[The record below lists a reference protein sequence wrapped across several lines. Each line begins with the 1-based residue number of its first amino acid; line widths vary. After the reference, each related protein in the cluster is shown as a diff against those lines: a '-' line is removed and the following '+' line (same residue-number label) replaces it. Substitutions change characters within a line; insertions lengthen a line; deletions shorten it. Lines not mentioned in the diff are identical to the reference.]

1 MNLSVRELKDLI
13 EPSSGLISVQ
23 RQCSLINLS
32 RSSYYYHPRDIPLS
46 EIEIMHK
53 IDKFHTKLPFYGSP
67 RITAALRREGEVIN
81 HKKVERLMKQMGIF
95 AVTPKKIL
103 SRRAKDH
110 LVYPYLLRNLKV
122 NRKDQVW
129 SSDITY
135 VPLYEDYVYLVAV
148 IDWYSRYV
156 LGWAVSNTLDVY
168 FCLDAL
174 EQALISG
181 KPEIFNT
188 DQGSQ
193 FTSTN
198 HTGMLIKNNIQISMD
213 SRGRYFDNIF
223 IERLWRSVKYEDI
236 YLRDYQSVREVIS
249 GIDNYFYFYNYE
261 RPHQSL
267 KYSTPA
273 EIYLGEVH

>member
-1 MNLSVRELKDLI
+1 MNLSVREKKGLI
-13 EPSSGLISVQ
+13 EPSIGLISLQ
-23 RQCSLINLS
+23 RQCSLINLP
-32 RSSYYYHPRDIPLS
+32 RSSYYYHPIEIPLS

-53 IDKFHTKLPFYGSP
+53 IDRLHTKLPFYGSP
-67 RITAALRREGEVIN
+67 RITAALRREGEIIN

-95 AVTPKKIL
+95 AVRPKKTL
-103 SRRAKDH
+103 SGRANDH

-122 NRKDQVW
+122 SRKDQVW

-135 VPLYEDYVYLVAV
+135 IPLYEDYVYLVAV

-156 LGWAVSNTLDVY
+156 LSWAVSNTLDVY

-174 EQALISG
+174 EQALITG

-193 FTSTN
+193 FTSSK

-223 IERLWRSVKYEDI
+223 IERLWRSVKYEDV

-249 GIDNYFYFYNYE
+249 GIDNYFNFYNYE